1 MRIRG
6 RWAMAVVAAGLG
18 LAGCGNDDDD
28 GGGGGGGAAP
38 APAQCVPPA
47 TATVTFAA
55 NVHPILSRTGQLASA
70 TTTGCGDCHGASSS
84 LPKYGSATLAESYAA
99 VSAAVNTQAPDDS
112 LLLKKGN
119 VTTGTTHAGGDRLS
133 DAEAAAIRQWIA
145 ECARNN

>member
-1 MRIRG
+1 
-6 RWAMAVVAAGLG
+6 MAVVAAGLG

-28 GGGGGGGAAP
+28 GGGGGGGGAAP